1 MKTTTAGLIAILTLS
16 LTAGIAGA
24 QTPYHASLYGGAEA
38 PPSGSPGTGSASLV
52 LNAAQDQIT
61 VDMTWTNLNA
71 NATAS
76 HIHGPAAIGVNGP
89 VIFALTGVSAATSGT
104 IPQQTFAITPTQ
116 VGYLQSG
123 QLYIN
128 IHSTSFPGGEIRGQF
143 LPEVT
148 AAIGMAAQIA
158 WWAAAGFHYQVQ
170 GAETANANV
179 WFDLDAPVLGD
190 DTVHFHYDPIAGN
203 AQRFYRILTQP

>member
-24 QTPYHASLYGGAEA
+24 QTPYHAILYGGAEV

-71 NATAS
+71 NATAA
-76 HIHGPAAIGVNGP
+76 HIHGPGPIGVNAP
-89 VIFALTGVSAATSGT
+89 AMFALTGVSAATSGT

-143 LPEVT
+143 LPEVSAT
-148 AAIGMAAQIA
+148 IGMAAQIA

-190 DTVHFHYDPIAGN
+190 DAVHFYYDPIAGN